1 MPSIFSHAIVAV
13 TLGKFYPARKVPAR
27 FWVLA
32 AICAGLPDIDVIGF
46 AFGIPY
52 GAMLG
57 HRGLTHSLLFA
68 AGLSVL
74 GGWPPVRARW
84 CSRQWWLLG
93 VYCFVFTVS
102 LGVLHALTKG

>member
-32 AICAGLPDIDVIGF
+32 AICAALPDIDVIGF

-52 GAMLG
+52 GALFG

-68 AGLSVL
+68 AVLSDQMDLDSCGGSRGLSL
-74 GGWPPVRARW
+74 I
-84 CSRQWWLLG
+84 
-93 VYCFVFTVS
+93 VS
-102 LGVLHALTKG
+102 KAHD